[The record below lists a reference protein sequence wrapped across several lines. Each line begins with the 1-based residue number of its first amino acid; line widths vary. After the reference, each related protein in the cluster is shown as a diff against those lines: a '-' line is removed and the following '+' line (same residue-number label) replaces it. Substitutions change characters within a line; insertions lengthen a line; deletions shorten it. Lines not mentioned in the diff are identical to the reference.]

1 MSDYPGPGGT
11 TADPS
16 SMAWLVERFVNE
28 VPGITHAVVLSLDGL
43 QLAAAGAVD
52 RDLADQLSALTA
64 GLLSIA
70 GQYGLH
76 LRLGEAEN
84 LTIRFPH
91 GHLAFMRIGQSAG
104 LCVAARPG
112 TDMRTL
118 AFQMTRFVA
127 SVGHALTP
135 QLRSRLHRMSITTE
149 A

>member
-1 MSDYPGPGGT
+1 MNDYPVPDRAT
-11 TADPS
+11 TDPS
-16 SMAWLVERFVNE
+16 SLTWLVERFVSE
-28 VPGITHAVVLSLDGL
+28 VPGITHAVVVSLDGL
-43 QLAAAGAVD
+43 QLATAGAVD

-70 GQYGLH
+70 GQCGFRLQ
-76 LRLGEAEN
+76 LGEAEN
-84 LTIRFPH
+84 VTIRFPH
-91 GHLAFMRIGQSAG
+91 GHLAFMRIGRFAG

-135 QLRSRLHRMSITTE
+135 QPRSPLHQLTTNAE